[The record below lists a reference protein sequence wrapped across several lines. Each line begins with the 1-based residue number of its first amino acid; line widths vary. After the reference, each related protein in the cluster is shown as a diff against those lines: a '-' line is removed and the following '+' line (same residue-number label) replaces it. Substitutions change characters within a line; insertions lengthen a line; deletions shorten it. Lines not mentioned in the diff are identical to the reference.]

1 MSDSLNATVIVRC
14 PVSMISAKPVLLEEL
29 LELEPLELLEPDP
42 PRLPAELDPEPAV
55 APVEPVDEPEP
66 AEPDEPAV
74 IASPGETL

>member
-1 MSDSLNATVIVRC
+1 
-14 PVSMISAKPVLLEEL
+14 MISAKPVLLEEL

-55 APVEPVDEPEP
+55 EPVDEPEP